1 MIGRW
6 TVVQRKTQKTFSH
19 VSEIMRKILQSRL
32 ESVGGMHQAAELAE
46 RDPRRIP
53 ELSPQSHHLQRP
65 SLWSRKNQ
73 DSNKQTFNFLCQAE
87 VSFSV

>member
-1 MIGRW
+1 
-6 TVVQRKTQKTFSH
+6 
-19 VSEIMRKILQSRL
+19 MRKILQSRL
-32 ESVGGMHQAAELAE
+32 ESVGGMHQAAKLAE

-73 DSNKQTFNFLCQAE
+73 DFNKQTFNFLCQAE
-87 VSFSV
+87 VSFSVQNLSAVYGHTNKKMLQK